1 MHYLLCL
8 FQKQPRR
15 QPSPYH
21 SPHLKMCPIW
31 HTHYPQKCHPPRHAH
46 HERHYRRTPTR
57 IPASTLLSRRAPP
70 PKTPQWV
77 CVDVVEVCFHFI
89 SASTSTSAATAAM
102 SWLLV
107 ETPGGGVC
115 QNFGCFNFQ
124 DQTLFWPYLRNGT
137 KPLSEPVLT
146 NHQRSLLA
154 FTNHDIYPCYE
165 FENYWLNITAASP
178 RSLGGANKLMSHD
191 WVHLFLSDAT
201 ETQDASQ
208 QQPARGEPRGLG
220 AGHKGTWWPRTNHF
234 IIIITLLAQVGQQY
248 RLCIVCWLIDGLA
261 QGCSISV
268 VFAMETQQS
277 LICFPDIGRV
287 PTALQNS
294 GKINFS
300 ANSDNFQ
307 NPQAIWNFAKNSG
320 NFIEVGQFSV
330 KMVSLVQDCSISI
343 ANVLEITQSCT
354 KPSTWFWFLIHL
366 ISSPSDVMPGT
377 SVGSLPQSF
386 PKFQHP
392 SHELLKENGFVWCV
406 YNKYRAKCIKGKRT
420 FDSQLIVRTA
430 NMSWRTC
437 VVIKQIQ
444 SNSSLKICQAYFL
457 CRQVVSLFTNKKW
470 TLVCGVKMIMW
481 LVLSIK

>member
-1 MHYLLCL
+1 MIKYSMHYLLCL

-15 QPSPYH
+15 PPSLYH
-21 SPHLKMCPIW
+21 SPHLKTCPTW
-31 HTHYPQKCHPPRHAH
+31 HTHYPQKCHPPPHAH

-57 IPASTLLSRRAPP
+57 IPASTLLSRRALP
-70 PKTPQWV
+70 PKIPQWV
-77 CVDVVEVCFHFI
+77 CVDVVVSSQSGVLYFHFV
-89 SASTSTSAATAAM
+89 SPSTSTSAAI
-102 SWLLV
+102 SWVLMTKQNMLKLRLLGQRKNRSGKILMAFWWKLQV
-107 ETPGGGVC
+107 DWIFFFFF

-137 KPLSEPVLT
+137 KPLREPVLT
-146 NHQRSLLA
+146 NHQQSLLA

-165 FENYWLNITAASP
+165 FENYWFYFTAASP
-178 RSLGGANKLMSHD
+178 RSLGGANKSMSHD

-234 IIIITLLAQVGQQY
+234 IIIITLLTQVGQQY
-248 RLCIVCWLIDGLA
+248 RLCVVCWLIDGLA

-277 LICFPDIGRV
+277 LICFPVIGRV

-294 GKINFS
+294 GKMNFS

-320 NFIEVGQFSV
+320 NFIKVGQFSV

-343 ANVLEITQSCT
+343 ANALEIT
-354 KPSTWFWFLIHL
+354 
-366 ISSPSDVMPGT
+366 
-377 SVGSLPQSF
+377 
-386 PKFQHP
+386 
-392 SHELLKENGFVWCV
+392 
-406 YNKYRAKCIKGKRT
+406 
-420 FDSQLIVRTA
+420 
-430 NMSWRTC
+430 
-437 VVIKQIQ
+437 
-444 SNSSLKICQAYFL
+444 
-457 CRQVVSLFTNKKW
+457 
-470 TLVCGVKMIMW
+470 
-481 LVLSIK
+481 